1 MKKVK
6 SVIKSIKHKGGTANV
21 IYREGAAR
29 PYQICVSP
37 LDSYDA
43 PSRLVSLKT
52 EEACIKRLEAE
63 HEEFMELTAMMNGQA

>member
-6 SVIKSIKHKGGTANV
+6 SVLKFIEYEGGTINV
-21 IYREGAAR
+21 LYREGAAR

-43 PSRLVSLKT
+43 PSRFVSLKT
-52 EEACIKRLEAE
+52 EEACIKRLNAE
-63 HEEFMELTAMMNGQA
+63 YEKYMELTAMMNGQA